1 MPREKFI
8 ALNTCDRKSHINNLS
23 IYLKKLQKEEQ
34 NKTNADRSKIII
46 KIKSRNQ
53 KLKTEKIKKINETQY
68 CFFENTNNIDK
79 PLASLTK

>member
-1 MPREKFI
+1 MIER
-8 ALNTCDRKSHINNLS
+8 SHINNLS
-23 IYLKKLQKEEQ
+23 IYLKKLEKEEQ
-34 NKTNADRSKIII
+34 NKTNANRSKIII

-53 KLKTEKIKKINETQY
+53 KLKTENIEKINETKY